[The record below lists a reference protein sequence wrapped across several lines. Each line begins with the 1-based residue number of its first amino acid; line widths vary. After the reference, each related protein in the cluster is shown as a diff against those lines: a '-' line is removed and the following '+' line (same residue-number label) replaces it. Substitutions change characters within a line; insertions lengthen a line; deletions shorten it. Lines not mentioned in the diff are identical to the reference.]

1 MARQLLSNP
10 TAVFSAAI
18 LLRVAL
24 IAWSRH
30 QDAHSPVK
38 YTDIDY
44 FVFTDAARFVARGE
58 SPYARDTYR
67 YTPLLAWLLVPTV
80 AWFEFGKVLFAAA
93 DVLAGWLLVRVL
105 TQHYGLTTG
114 AATKYAAVWLLNPI
128 VAGISTRG
136 SCEGL
141 LGVLAASLLLAV
153 LQRNIA
159 WAGVILGFAVHFKI
173 YPFIY
178 ASSLVWYLDVAP
190 ADAKNATILTR
201 FLRFFNRDRILL
213 GVWSL
218 GTFAAVNLAMYILWV
233 ARGRRAVADR
243 TDTACRTSSIH
254 GSTTLPDWT
263 TATTFRRITL
273 FCI

>member
-10 TAVFSAAI
+10 TVVFSAAV
-18 LLRVAL
+18 LLRTLL

-30 QDAHSPVK
+30 QDANSAVK

-67 YTPLLAWLLVPTV
+67 YTPLLAWLLVPTT

-93 DVLAGWLLVRVL
+93 DILAGWLLVRIL

-114 AATKYAAVWLLNPI
+114 AATQYAAVWLLNPI

-153 LQRNIA
+153 LQKNIT
-159 WAGVILGFAVHFKI
+159 WAGIILGFAVHFKI
-173 YPFIY
+173 YPFVY
-178 ASSLVWYLDVAP
+178 ASSLVWYLDTAS
-190 ADAKNATILTR
+190 ADPKNDTFFDKI
-201 FLRFFNRDRILL
+201 LRFFNRDRLLL
-213 GVWSL
+213 GIWSL
-218 GTFAAVNLAMYILWV
+218 GTFGAFNLAMYIL
-233 ARGRRAVADR
+233 
-243 TDTACRTSSIH
+243 
-254 GSTTLPDWT
+254 
-263 TATTFRRITL
+263 
-273 FCI
+273 

>member
-10 TAVFSAAI
+10 TAVFSTAI
-18 LLRVAL
+18 LLRAVL

-30 QDAHSPVK
+30 QDAHSAVK

-44 FVFTDAARFVARGE
+44 FVFTDAARFVAHGE

-67 YTPLLAWLLVPTV
+67 YTPLLAWLLVPTTV
-80 AWFEFGKVLFAAA
+80 WFEFGKVLFAAA
-93 DVLAGWLLVRVL
+93 DILAGWLLVRIL
-105 TQHYGLTTG
+105 TQHYGLATD

-153 LQRNIA
+153 LQRSIA
-159 WAGVILGFAVHFKI
+159 CAGIILGFAVHFKI

-178 ASSLVWYLDVAP
+178 ASSLVWYLDTAP
-190 ADAKNATILTR
+190 ADTKNGTILNRVLR
-201 FLRFFNRDRILL
+201 FLNRDRLL
-213 GVWSL
+213 LATWSL
-218 GTFAAVNLAMYILWV
+218 GTFAAFNLAMYFLYVSRV
-233 ARGRRAVADR
+233 APRPSNTDMTVAMAFH
-243 TDTACRTSSIH
+243 TLSIH
-254 GSTTLPDWT
+254 GSTISPG
-263 TATTFRRITL
+263 
-273 FCI
+273 